1 MKYFD
6 YLTEH
11 FEKHGDLKAF
21 VADGESIT
29 YSEVD
34 KAGAKVYRYLKE
46 KGIGKEQIVMLL
58 LPKKLQ
64 FYPCMLGVLRA
75 GAAFVLV
82 QDDYPKERIDFIRE
96 DTKCALVIDIP
107 LFNEIMASTEP
118 LSGYEETDPH
128 QLCYLVYTSGSTGTP
143 KGVLHEY
150 GNIDECISM
159 IPPERPHLPFLRPL
173 LGPLSFVQSILNVIY
188 NTMYG
193 ITTLL
198 EPEEKL
204 RDFEDM
210 KNYILEN
217 KLKTIYLPPSYIR
230 MYKEPS
236 PYLEQIGTGSE
247 PAGGIYYPGGKPKI
261 MNTYSCS
268 EAGFAVMQFE
278 LDKAYDVAPIGR
290 PMPGVDAVLMDEED
304 RIIEGPG
311 QGELCFKNEFFR
323 GYLNHP
329 EQSQRAKRGGYYHT
343 NDICRR
349 DEDGLY
355 YVIGRNDDMIK
366 INGNRIE
373 PAEIEAAVQKCTGL
387 EKVVAKGFE
396 EEKRSYVAAYFLED
410 EAKKLGILDG
420 KHLTAD
426 LSGIEAILP
435 SYMIPTYYVPVKEFP
450 LNASGKIARKLLEP
464 PKAKDFMK
472 DYEAPENKAEQA
484 LCDSMAKLLKL
495 ERVGATDDFFILG
508 GDSMG
513 AINLVSECKEV
524 FLSSKII
531 YQYRT
536 PREIAKHAMRRE
548 SFQELEEKNRL
559 AMEKDWPLLP
569 AQRQVLLNQLRCPD
583 SGAAYIGSLV
593 RFADFVDAD
602 RIKKAIDQVFK
613 LHPALQT
620 RIFKNDKGEYRQKY
634 EPSFYKPVEIVE
646 TEEDFLTYLKN
657 HKRQHGIL
665 DSKLYLCELVK
676 NPKGLYLRLGI
687 NHLIVEGSTINI
699 LMKDI
704 FRLYKEPEEKLPHDY
719 YFALLSDMTHQRE
732 EEGFAEADA
741 FFSGLFDEKQKAGVS
756 PELKK
761 DHESD
766 VRTAGMIDMDEA
778 FEIKPGRDG
787 IFFMTATLLAIA
799 WYNESDFA
807 YITSVYNDRND
818 PVRMTSVGFMAS
830 ALTFG
835 LDIGKCKG
843 PKEMLDEIRSQNT
856 FSVVHTEYSYALEKD
871 LDTVNMP
878 QFNFYKGLQQWK
890 GENDL
895 IGETI
900 SPELGKD
907 MPGAFVI
914 FLRENLQ
921 TGWNGLSIRYAKEL
935 YDSGNMDKFVRLLF
949 KAVDFLEGRS

>member
-6 YLTEH
+6 YLAEH
-11 FEKHGDLKAF
+11 FEKHGDLQAF
-21 VADGESIT
+21 VADGNSIT
-29 YSEVD
+29 YSEAD
-34 KAGAKVYRYLKE
+34 LQGAKVYRYLKE

-107 LFNEIMASTEP
+107 LFEEIMASTEP

-159 IPPERPHLPFLRPL
+159 VPPERPPLPFLRPL

-268 EAGFAVMQFE
+268 EAGFAVMQFA
-278 LDKAYDVAPIGR
+278 LDRSYDVAPIGK
-290 PMPGVDAVLMDEED
+290 PMPGVDAVLMDED
-304 RIIEGPG
+304 DNIIEGPG

-329 EQSQRAKRGGYYHT
+329 EQTERAKRGGYYHT

-387 EKVVAKGFE
+387 QKVVAKGFE
-396 EEKRSYVAAYFLED
+396 EKKRSYVAAYFLED
-410 EAKKLGILDG
+410 EAEKLGILDG

-464 PKAKDFMK
+464 PKAEDFMK
-472 DYEAPENKAEQA
+472 EYEAPENEAERA
-484 LCDSMAKLLKL
+484 LCDSMAKLLNL
-495 ERVGATDDFFILG
+495 EKVGATDDFFILG

-524 FLSSKII
+524 FLSSKLI

-536 PREIAKHAMRRE
+536 PREIAKHARSRA
-548 SFQELEEKNRL
+548 SFKELAVKNKM

-569 AQRQVLLNQLRCPD
+569 AQRQVLLNQLSCPE
-583 SGAAYIGSLV
+583 SGAAYIGSMM
-593 RFADFVDAD
+593 RFSDSVDAD
-602 RIKKAIDQVFK
+602 RVKTAIDQVLK
-613 LHPALQT
+613 LHPALHT
-620 RIFKNDKGEYRQKY
+620 RIFKNEKGEYRQRF
-634 EPSFYKPVEIVE
+634 EPSFYEPVEIKE
-646 TEEDFLTYLKN
+646 TEDEFLTYLAKN
-657 HKRQHGIL
+657 KQEHRIF
-665 DSKLYLCELVK
+665 DCKLYLCELVR
-676 NPKGLYLRLGI
+676 NPKGLYLRFSI

-704 FRLYKEPEEKLPHDY
+704 FKLYKDSEAKLPPDF
-719 YFALLSDMTHQRE
+719 YFALLSDMTRQRE
-732 EEGFAEADA
+732 EKGFKEADA
-741 FFSGLFDEKQKAGVS
+741 YFSGLFDEKQKAGAY
-756 PELKK
+756 PGLKT

-766 VRTAGMIDMDEA
+766 VRTAGMIDMEEA

-787 IFFMTATLLAIA
+787 VFFMTAVMLATA

-807 YITSVYNDRND
+807 YLTSVYNDRDD
-818 PVRMTSVGFMAS
+818 PVKMTSVGFMAS
-830 ALTFG
+830 GLTFG
-835 LDIGKCKG
+835 LDIKKHST
-843 PKEMLDEIRSQNT
+843 PKEMLEEIRSQNT
-856 FSVVHTEYSYALEKD
+856 FSIVHTEYSYAFEKD
-871 LDTVNMP
+871 LDAGDMV
-878 QFNFYKGLQQWK
+878 QFNFYKGMQQWK

-895 IGETI
+895 IGETVTM
-900 SPELGKD
+900 ELGRD

-914 FLRENLQ
+914 FLREDPK
-921 TGWNGLSIRYAKEL
+921 TGWNGLSIRYAEEL
-935 YDSGNMDKFVRLLF
+935 YEKEHMDKYVKLLF
-949 KAVDFLEGRS
+949 KAVDFLGEG